1 MQAEAMVRSARRRA
15 GLSQRELA
23 RRAGVSA
30 TTVVAIESGRQLPSL
45 RVLQALVAVAG
56 LDVTV
61 DRPLEPLCTHVR
73 RHLHLSL
80 SVRLHLALGGQGRP
94 WQRPVLPAWHQLGLL
109 ATSGRV
115 FATGDLATSLWLP
128 ATEPVTPVTVG
139 VQLGEGMA
147 LPATPQLDVAPARLP
162 SLASV
167 TVPLTIGALHAP
179 PPGELALDPAHA
191 GKRRA
196 LRAVAAEL
204 ELHAP
209 RDPGGRRSPPHREP
223 QREDEVL
230 RLLFARPWNS
240 RFRPP
245 DRLDGRGWRLDDEVG
260 VRGWIERRAERG

>member
-1 MQAEAMVRSARRRA
+1 MVRSARRRA

-45 RVLQALVAVAG
+45 RVLQALLVVAG

-80 SVRLHLALGGQGRP
+80 SVRLHLALGGHGRP
-94 WQRPVLPAWHQLGLL
+94 WQRPVLPAWQQLGLL

-128 ATEPVTPVTVG
+128 GTEPVTPVTVG

-147 LPATPQLDVAPARLP
+147 LPATPQLDVAPASLP

-209 RDPGGRRSPPHREP
+209 CDPGGRRSPPHREP
-223 QREDEVL
+223 QREDEAL

-260 VRGWIERRAERG
+260 VRVWIERRAERG